1 MSNLEFGRLENSMAM
16 ITKSVKRS
24 LEDKVLD
31 KWTSEE
37 RTDRIE
43 EIEETI
49 YALCNIIEGLTEEK
63 TELEEAEARYQEAKR
78 DRKNKITRI
87 TNIFKPKKTSV
98 SECERAN
105 VNERDD
111 KLISD
116 KQVEYNERENELKQI
131 SYEVS
136 GKINVLRQKLNRTE
150 LEEYELV
157 SLINQL
163 EEINKILE

>member
-1 MSNLEFGRLENSMAM
+1 MSNLEFGRLEDSMEM

-31 KWTSEE
+31 KWSSEE

-78 DRKNKITRI
+78 ERKNKINKI
-87 TNIFKPKKTSV
+87 ANIFKPKKASE
-98 SECERAN
+98 SEC
-105 VNERDD
+105 DD
-111 KLISD
+111 RIVSK
-116 KQVEYNERENELKQI
+116 KQEEYNEKENELKQI

-150 LEEYELV
+150 LEEYELET
-157 SLINQL
+157 LKKQL

>member
-1 MSNLEFGRLENSMAM
+1 MSNLEFRRLENSMEM

-31 KWTSEE
+31 KWSSEE

-63 TELEEAEARYQEAKR
+63 EELEEAEARYQEAKS
-78 DRKNKITRI
+78 DRKNKINRI
-87 TNIFKPKKTSV
+87 ANIFKPKKTSECANECESDNKIV
-98 SECERAN
+98 SEN
-105 VNERDD
+105 QI
-111 KLISD
+111 K
-116 KQVEYNERENELKQI
+116 YNEKENELKKV